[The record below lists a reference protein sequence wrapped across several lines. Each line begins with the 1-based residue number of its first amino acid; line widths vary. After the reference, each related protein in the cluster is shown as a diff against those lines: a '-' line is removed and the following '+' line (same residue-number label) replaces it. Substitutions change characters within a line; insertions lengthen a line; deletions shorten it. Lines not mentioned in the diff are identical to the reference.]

1 MRREIPYNVD
11 LVRVAAIKVLVEPKE
26 VLTHHRP
33 LQPLH
38 TTLTHILNIRPKNA
52 RTIKRSIYV
61 EIVPAKNEEFERVFL
76 LLLGEPQ
83 RHDSVKKAVLRRLEG
98 NGGEAVVGFAGVE
111 FADQVGVAERGRVGG
126 CGG

>member
-26 VLTHHRP
+26 VLVQHGRV
-33 LQPLH
+33 QPPH

-76 LLLGEPQ
+76 LLAESK